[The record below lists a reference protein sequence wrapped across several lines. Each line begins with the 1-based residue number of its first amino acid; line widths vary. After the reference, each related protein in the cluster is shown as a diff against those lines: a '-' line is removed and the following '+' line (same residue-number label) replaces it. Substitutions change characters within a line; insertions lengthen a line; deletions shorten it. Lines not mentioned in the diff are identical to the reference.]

1 MNLKN
6 FKLPDQDDSSEEEFI
21 EIPKQP
27 KTSQQVDKN
36 SARSNNKRGKNTTYE
51 KIKTFSDK
59 DDAKDYAMQDNLWVK
74 SDLRDCQTEGMKQF
88 YKCKFKASCGCP
100 AKMFMIFH
108 HDKEGVSVYRSE
120 TNHNEHVKLNNRGI
134 PHEIKEAIEAIFV
147 DFQKPAQIKE
157 KLENKFPNRLL
168 PNWIQIRNFTQ
179 TIKKKRDP
187 KHALI

>member
-1 MNLKN
+1 
-6 FKLPDQDDSSEEEFI
+6 
-21 EIPKQP
+21 
-27 KTSQQVDKN
+27 
-36 SARSNNKRGKNTTYE
+36 
-51 KIKTFSDK
+51 
-59 DDAKDYAMQDNLWVK
+59 MQDNLWVK

-157 KLENKFPNRLL
+157 KLENKFLNCLIKFKYATSPRQSRKKG
-168 PNWIQIRNFTQ
+168 IQNM
-179 TIKKKRDP
+179 
-187 KHALI
+187 H